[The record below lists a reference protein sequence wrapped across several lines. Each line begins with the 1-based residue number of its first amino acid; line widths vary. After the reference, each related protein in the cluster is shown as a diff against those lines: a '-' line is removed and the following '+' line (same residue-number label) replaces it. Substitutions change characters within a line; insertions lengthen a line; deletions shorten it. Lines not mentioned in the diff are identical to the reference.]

1 MATEAEKIV
10 TDFCNAWPRKNIDEL
25 MAFFTD
31 DAVYHNIPIEPA
43 KGKDAIRS
51 VINTFLP
58 MARSIQFKV
67 LHTATNGNVVFNERV
82 DIFDLGN
89 GKTISLPVAGVF
101 EVTGSKIAPGATTST
116 WRGTPSRCSSSFFIL
131 FPFPLGRD

>member
-1 MATEAEKIV
+1 MATDAEKIV
-10 TDFCNAWPRKNIDEL
+10 TDFCNAWPRKNIEEL
-25 MAFFTD
+25 LAFFTD
-31 DAVYHNIPIEPA
+31 DAVYHNIPLESA

-58 MARSIQFKV
+58 MARSLHFKV
-67 LHTATNGNVVFNERV
+67 LHSASAGNVVFNERV

-101 EVTGSKIAPGATTST
+101 EVTGSKISA
-116 WRGTPSRCSSSFFIL
+116 WRDYFDMAMYTKQMS
-131 FPFPLGRD
+131 